1 MTSSKTSGKCWVRNL
16 EDRKCAHMHRNSPMD
31 SSGVTCHCRAIQNE
45 PSCQSW
51 YTPHVLTHG
60 GQDIST
66 AAISRDAHS
75 WLRDEGIWWRFLTD
89 SDRIQGVWWI
99 DAVER
104 KLPQL
109 SICLCR
115 RVPASSSN
123 LSSSPSLDIFVEHIH
138 YIQMIKVTTLDS
150 VNYEALSKISGD
162 WQWRVIY
169 RICFYQKQQIV
180 HLSEDASLKAADL
193 NSKLTGTSC
202 KATANASD
210 FTTVHLNYT
219 VIQLLLVNQAAIS
232 PIKRPVTSWSGV
244 DVISGII

>member
-1 MTSSKTSGKCWVRNL
+1 MCTYATATL
-16 EDRKCAHMHRNSPMD
+16 MD
-31 SSGVTCHCRAIQNE
+31 SSGVTCHCRAIQNK

-75 WLRDEGIWWRFLTD
+75 WLREEGIWWRFLTD
-89 SDRIQGVWWI
+89 SDRIQGVWRI

-138 YIQMIKVTTLDS
+138 YIQMIKVTNFRFCELWSTEQNL
-150 VNYEALSKISGD
+150 
-162 WQWRVIY
+162 WW
-169 RICFYQKQQIV
+169 
-180 HLSEDASLKAADL
+180 
-193 NSKLTGTSC
+193 LTVKS
-202 KATANASD
+202 N
-210 FTTVHLNYT
+210 L
-219 VIQLLLVNQAAIS
+219 
-232 PIKRPVTSWSGV
+232 
-244 DVISGII
+244 